1 MIICFFFLSVQFRL
15 CEPFCFIIFLLY
27 SLRLLS
33 HFVRCVFSRM
43 FVSSFA
49 SYFQLFAPLC
59 TVYVSFFSGT
69 TSFVAMVVRSF
80 VVASML
86 HSTNAYYL
94 FNFFYCISIFVLM
107 WIQCTNCLTSSSN
120 VCFCTCFL
128 VSFSPY
134 IRLIASNSLKLT
146 VLFAF
151 QTYIRSTTYL

>member
-1 MIICFFFLSVQFRL
+1 MYVNRKIHQPLNRIRRDNLLFLS
-15 CEPFCFIIFLLY
+15 FCAVSFMRTVLFY
-27 SLRLLS
+27 NFSLVFASLLS
-33 HFVRCVFSRM
+33 HLVRCIFSRM
-43 FVSSFA
+43 FVRLVASSFA
-49 SYFQLFAPLC
+49 SCFQSFAPLC

-134 IRLIASNSLKLT
+134 IRLMASDS
-146 VLFAF
+146 
-151 QTYIRSTTYL
+151 